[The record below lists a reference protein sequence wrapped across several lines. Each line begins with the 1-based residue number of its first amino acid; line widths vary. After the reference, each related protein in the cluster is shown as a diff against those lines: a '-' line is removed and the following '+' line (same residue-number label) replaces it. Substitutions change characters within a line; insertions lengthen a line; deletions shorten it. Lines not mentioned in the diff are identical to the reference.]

1 MALVKLITPSNQ
13 EVGIEPAHVVLVLPA
28 GSVNGVQRWQ
38 VCHVG
43 GGMFEVDFDGD
54 LIDFINGQQI
64 DGTTELIEGDGLLV
78 EHRGSPVASK
88 VTKAKK

>member
-1 MALVKLITPSNQ
+1 MALVKLTTPNKQ

-43 GGMFEVDFDGD
+43 GGMFEVDYDGD
-54 LIDFINGQQI
+54 LIAFINGLPSSAE
-64 DGTTELIEGDGLLV
+64 TELIES
-78 EHRGSPVASK
+78 EPEIRNRPAP
-88 VTKAKK
+88 KAKK